1 MTMQRQVMWLF
12 LFATLLV
19 PALVSA
25 VTEADFEA
33 KTTQNLLNLCT
44 APPSEP
50 RYREAIHFCHGYLV
64 GAYHYHMAQTSGEGG
79 TPLVCLPT
87 PPPSRNEALR
97 MFIAW
102 AQSHPQYMNERP
114 VDTEFRFLIEQWPC
128 QK

>member
-1 MTMQRQVMWLF
+1 MWLF
-12 LFATLLV
+12 LVATVLV
-19 PALVSA
+19 PALVGA
-25 VTEADFEA
+25 VAEADFEA

-44 APPSEP
+44 ASPNDP

-64 GAYHYHMAQTSGEGG
+64 GAYHYHVAQTSGEGG
-79 TPLVCLPT
+79 KPLVCLPT

-102 AQSHPQYMNERP
+102 AQAHPQYMNERP
-114 VDTEFRFLIEQWPC
+114 VETEFRFLTEKWPC